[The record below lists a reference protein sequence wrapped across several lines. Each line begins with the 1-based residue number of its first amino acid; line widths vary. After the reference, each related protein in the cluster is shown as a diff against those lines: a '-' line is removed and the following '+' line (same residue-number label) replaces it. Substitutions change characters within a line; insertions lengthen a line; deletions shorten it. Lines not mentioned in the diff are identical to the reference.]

1 MRKFILIPAI
11 LSLLFACN
19 SSSSHKTLADSLQVA
34 DTSLKHLEPRR
45 IIVPGK
51 SIGDM
56 TINGNADSLV
66 HLLGKPNFSD
76 AAMGAVYMSWNV
88 KRKKAVR
95 QVNIYAQR
103 DTGAADE
110 AISHIK
116 IIRVTSHWYKTADY
130 AGAGSMLKDII
141 KLYKLKRNPST
152 GSKNLWMY
160 DDYNAGIAFEVDS
173 TQRCVSVLVH
183 TKGDSTLTYINMHQ

>member
-34 DTSLKHLEPRR
+34 DTSLKHLSPNQ

-51 SIGDM
+51 SIGNM
-56 TINGNADSLV
+56 IINGNADSLA

-76 AAMGAVYMSWNV
+76 ASMGAVYMSWNI

-95 QVNIYAQR
+95 QVNIYAKHSA
-103 DTGAADE
+103 GAADE
-110 AISHIK
+110 AISHIE
-116 IIRVTSHWYKTADY
+116 IIRVTSPWYKTADY
-130 AGAGSMLKDII
+130 AGPGSMLKDII
-141 KLYKLKRNPST
+141 KLYKLKRHPST
-152 GSKNLWMY
+152 GAKKLWVY